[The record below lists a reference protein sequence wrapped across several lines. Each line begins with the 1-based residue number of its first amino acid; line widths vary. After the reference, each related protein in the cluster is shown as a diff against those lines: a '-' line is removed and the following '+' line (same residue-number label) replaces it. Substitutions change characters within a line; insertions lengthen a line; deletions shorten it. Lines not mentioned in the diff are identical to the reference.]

1 MDIIVILI
9 VFFIVLVPL
18 AMVANK
24 IGEQLE
30 KWLENHFPNV
40 EE

>member
-1 MDIIVILI
+1 MKIVMI
-9 VFFIVLVPL
+9 VMFFMLLVPVTIL
-18 AMVANK
+18 GTKV
-24 IGEQLE
+24 GEHVD